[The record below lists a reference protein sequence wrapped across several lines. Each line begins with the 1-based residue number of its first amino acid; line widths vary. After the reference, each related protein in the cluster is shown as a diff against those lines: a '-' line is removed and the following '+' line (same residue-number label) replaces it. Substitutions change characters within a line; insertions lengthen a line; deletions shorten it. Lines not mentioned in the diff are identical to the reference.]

1 MGLAAA
7 MKDSDEGEAVKH
19 SVDVIYLLIER
30 THHTDRLS
38 FKFILFQREPGVDQ
52 DQSKHRVIHV

>member
-1 MGLAAA
+1 

-30 THHTDRLS
+30 THHTDTLP
-38 FKFILFQREPGVDQ
+38 FKFSLFQHQPNIDQ
-52 DQSKHRVIHV
+52 ARKVHIYTAM

>member
-1 MGLAAA
+1 

-30 THHTDRLS
+30 THHTDTLP
-38 FKFILFQREPGVDQ
+38 FKFSFFQHQPNIDQ
-52 DQSKHRVIHV
+52 ARKAHIYTAM